1 LAVVLVVLV
10 VQVEALA
17 VLAAELGALVD
28 FDHLVALAHP
38 EVQQNRLCIVLL
50 AGSDLS

>member
-1 LAVVLVVLV
+1 M
-10 VQVEALA
+10 QVEVQA
-17 VLAAELGALVD
+17 VQAELEVGLEALVD